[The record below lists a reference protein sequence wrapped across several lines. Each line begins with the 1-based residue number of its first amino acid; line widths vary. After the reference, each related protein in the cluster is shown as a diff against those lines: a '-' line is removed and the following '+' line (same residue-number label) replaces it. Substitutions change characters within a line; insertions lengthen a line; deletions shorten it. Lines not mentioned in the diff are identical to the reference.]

1 MLTPPP
7 VQSKPLAELSRSMV
21 TWLGSFEPFRPSR
34 TR

>member
-7 VQSKPLAELSRSMV
+7 VQSPSLVQISRSMV
-21 TWLGSFEPFRPSR
+21 SWLGSFEPFRPNR